1 VGFFVWNAASHSVD
15 LKAPPTASVSLR
27 NYALPPAKFPLHL
40 TDSPARRYDV
50 RPSNLQGKAGKS
62 MNVTH
67 LECAACGLRHEAQ
80 RLHNLC
86 TDCGKPLLVRY
97 DLARAGVSLTKDS
110 LKGRGADLWRYREVL
125 PVEQDENV
133 VTLGEGFTPLVH
145 ASRLGTRLG
154 LSELYI
160 KDEGQNPTQS
170 FKARG
175 MTAAVSMAKELGATK
190 LAVPSA
196 GNAAGALA
204 AYAARAGL
212 EAHIFMPQDT
222 PRANVIECEQTG
234 AQVTLMNGL
243 ITDCGAEVGRRK
255 TAEGWFDVSTLKEPY
270 RIEGKKTMG
279 YELAEHFGWQLPE
292 VIIYPTGGGTG
303 LIGMWKAF
311 DEMEQMGWIGS
322 KRPRMV
328 TVQAAGCAPI
338 VRAFDEGKRFA
349 DEFPNAHTTASGL
362 RVPKAIGDFLII
374 DALRASGGT
383 AVAVTDEEL
392 LEATAEIGAAE
403 GIFCAPEGAACLPA
417 LRKLISDGLLK
428 SSERVVLFN
437 TGSGVKYLESFS

>member
-1 VGFFVWNAASHSVD
+1 
-15 LKAPPTASVSLR
+15 
-27 NYALPPAKFPLHL
+27 
-40 TDSPARRYDV
+40 
-50 RPSNLQGKAGKS
+50 

-67 LECAACGLRHEAQ
+67 LECAACGFRHEAR

-86 TDCGKPLLVRY
+86 TQCGKPLLVRY
-97 DLARAGVSLTKDS
+97 DLKRAAVSLTKES
-110 LKGRGADLWRYREVL
+110 LAARAPDLWRYREVL
-125 PVEQDENV
+125 PVEHDENIV
-133 VTLGEGFTPLVH
+133 NLGEGFTPLVP
-145 ASRLGTRLG
+145 ATRLG
-154 LSELYI
+154 KQLGLRQLYI

-175 MTAAVSMAKELGATK
+175 MAAAVSMAKELGAKK

-204 AYAARAGL
+204 AYAAHAGL
-212 EAHIFMPQDT
+212 EAFIFMPRDT

-234 AQVTLMNGL
+234 AHVTLIDGL
-243 ITDCGAEVGRRK
+243 ITDCGAEVARRK
-255 TAEGWFDVSTLKEPY
+255 EAEGWFDVSTLKEPY

-279 YELAEHFGWQLPE
+279 YELAEQFNWELPD
-292 VIIYPTGGGTG
+292 VILYPTGGGTG
-303 LIGMWKAF
+303 LVGMWKAF
-311 DEMEQMGWIGS
+311 AEMEQMGWVGS

-338 VRAFDEGKRFA
+338 VRAFAEGKRFA

-383 AVAVTDEEL
+383 AIAVTDEEL
-392 LEATAEIGAAE
+392 IAATKEIGAAE

-417 LRKLISDGLLK
+417 LKKLLAHGSIRAD
-428 SSERVVLFN
+428 ERVVLFN
-437 TGSGVKYLESFS
+437 TGSGVKYVESFSG

>member
-1 VGFFVWNAASHSVD
+1 
-15 LKAPPTASVSLR
+15 
-27 NYALPPAKFPLHL
+27 
-40 TDSPARRYDV
+40 
-50 RPSNLQGKAGKS
+50 

-67 LECAACGLRHEAQ
+67 LECAACGRKHEAR

-86 TDCGKPLLVRY
+86 TQCGKPLLVRY
-97 DLARAGVSLTKDS
+97 DLKQAAASLTKKS
-110 LKGRGADLWRYREVL
+110 LKGRAPDLWRYREVL

-133 VTLGEGFTPLVH
+133 INLGEGFTPLVH
-145 ASRLGTRLG
+145 ASRLGAQLG

-175 MTAAVSMAKELGATK
+175 MAAAVSMAKELGATK

-212 EAHIFMPQDT
+212 EAHIFMPRDT
-222 PRANVIECEQTG
+222 PQANVIECEQTG
-234 AQVTLMNGL
+234 AHVTLMDGL

-255 TAEGWFDVSTLKEPY
+255 EAEGWFDVSTLKEPY

-279 YELAEHFGWQLPE
+279 YELAEQFNWQLPD
-292 VIIYPTGGGTG
+292 VIVYPTGGGTG

-311 DEMEQMGWIGS
+311 DEMEEMGWIGPR
-322 KRPRMV
+322 RPRMV

-338 VRAFDEGKRFA
+338 VTAFAEGKRFA
-349 DEFPNAHTTASGL
+349 EEFPNAHTTASGL

-383 AVAVTDEEL
+383 AIAVTDEEL
-392 LEATAEIGAAE
+392 IAATKEIGAAE

-417 LRKLISDGLLK
+417 LKKLMAGGAVESE
-428 SSERVVLFN
+428 ERVVLFN
-437 TGSGVKYLESFS
+437 TGSGVKYMESFSSKPVS